1 MGGCLRECDGEVL
14 NVGNKTRLAE
24 IFFFFS
30 FFLPDTSLESFW
42 KPFSLSAS
50 EEHRGGV
57 RKTTRGGLTLSRPP
71 LHFVGGEDTAR

>member
-24 IFFFFS
+24 IFFFFLF
-30 FFLPDTSLESFW
+30 FFLTPALKASGNLSRSLPLKNTEEG
-42 KPFSLSAS
+42 S
-50 EEHRGGV
+50 EKRHG
-57 RKTTRGGLTLSRPP
+57 GGLTLSRPP